1 MPDLVVNPEDR
12 FSRVV
17 AHVVFCIVFVS
28 AHWLQHVII
37 IIIIIIIMIIIH
49 LCA

>member
-1 MPDLVVNPEDR
+1 MPDQVVNPEDR
-12 FSRVV
+12 FSRVA

-37 IIIIIIIMIIIH
+37 IIIMIIIH
-49 LCA
+49 VCA